1 MLSSL
6 LLYDDSTFL
15 LRIELDE
22 ALVAPLNLMLFIP
35 LLPIFNWMICKGSS
49 LLFVRLST
57 TLIYLQYSEEGRVHE
72 FRLSYI

>member
-1 MLSSL
+1 MTIALPS
-6 LLYDDSTFL
+6 
-15 LRIELDE
+15 LRIVLDE

-49 LLFVRLST
+49 LLFVRLSA
-57 TLIYLQYSEEGRVHE
+57 TLMYLQYSEEGRVPE